1 MSSLKDLSSLLQKYA
16 DLHDMDFIET
26 SAKTNMNIQE
36 AFTRL
41 ATEICE
47 VKAQQVPAAL
57 PYDPNPSL
65 SLPRNT
71 APLEKNRSSSSGST
85 CAC

>member
-1 MSSLKDLSSLLQKYA
+1 
-16 DLHDMDFIET
+16 MDFIET

-47 VKAQQVPAAL
+47 VKSQQTPATL
-57 PYDPNPSL
+57 PYDPNPSM

-71 APLEKNRSSSSGST
+71 SLLEKKSSSSSSGST